1 MDNKSIAIVK
11 AKQHVPKYMINKKRK
26 TNVTEFLDYTVS
38 MYPDKIAINDI
49 KSKYTFLQLK
59 QLAQKIARYIIQHEI
74 INMPIAVYMSKSCD
88 AIITFAG
95 ISYSNNFYV
104 PVDINSPQNRIKNIF
119 DTLQLKIAI
128 TDAENHD
135 ALRSFYEGTII
146 CVDSIYEDK
155 CLIKQMR
162 CGLFNLIDADPV
174 YCIFTSGSTGT
185 PKGVIVSHKG
195 VIDYIEWAVQTFD
208 VDEKTI
214 IANQAPFYFDNSTL
228 DIYLMF
234 ATGATLF
241 IVPEKYYIFP
251 TKLIEFL
258 NQEKVNF
265 VFWVPTVL
273 VNIAN
278 FNLLEKQKPQYLD
291 KILFAGEVMPNKHLN
306 YWRKHLPKC
315 LYANLYGPTEI
326 TVDCTYYIVDREF
339 SDDESLPIGKPCRNS
354 GILILNE
361 KNELAGINEHGE
373 LCVKGSSLALGY
385 YNNHEVTDKVFVQN
399 PLNNHYNEI
408 IYRTGDIAYWNDNGE
423 IMYVGRKDS
432 QIKHAG
438 YRIELG
444 EIENAVYG
452 TGFIKTVCVV
462 YDKGNK
468 EIVMFYTA
476 DAELNIGEFKKELIR
491 FIPKYMIPGKYIR
504 LDVLPTNANGK
515 IERLKLNQQVNI

>member
-1 MDNKSIAIVK
+1 MYSLDNTASPEKCGL
-11 AKQHVPKYMINKKRK
+11 NKRRK
-26 TNVTEFLDYTVS
+26 TNVTEFLDYTCN
-38 MYPDKIAINDI
+38 MFPNKIAINDI

-59 QLAQKIARYIIQHEI
+59 QAAKEISRCIIKHKIFNI
-74 INMPIAVYMSKSCD
+74 PVAVYMPKSCD
-88 AIITFAG
+88 TIITFAA

-104 PVDINSPQNRIKNIF
+104 PIDINSPLNRIKNIF
-119 DTLQLKIAI
+119 NTLQLKIAI
-128 TDAENHD
+128 TNTEYLDT
-135 ALRSFYEGTII
+135 LRSFYEGVII
-146 CVDSIYEDK
+146 CVDDINNDTISDQADNNSE
-155 CLIKQMR
+155 
-162 CGLFNLIDADPV
+162 LFNLIDADPV

-185 PKGVIVSHKG
+185 PKGVVVSHKG
-195 VIDYIEWAVQTFD
+195 VIDYIEWAIETFN
-208 VDEKTI
+208 VDEKAI

-234 ATGATLF
+234 ATGATLY

-251 TKLIEFL
+251 AKLIEFL

-265 VFWVPTVL
+265 VFWVPSVL

-278 FNLLEKQKPQYLD
+278 FNLLEEQKPEYLE

-326 TVDCTYYIVDREF
+326 TVDCTYYIVNREF
-339 SDDESLPIGKPCRNS
+339 GDDEPLPIGIPCRNS
-354 GILILNE
+354 GILIMNE
-361 KNELAGINEHGE
+361 KNELADINEQGE

-385 YNNHEVTDKVFVQN
+385 YNNQEKTDKVFVQN
-399 PLNNHYNEI
+399 PLNHHYNEI
-408 IYRTGDIAYWNDNGE
+408 IYRTGDIAYWNENGE

-444 EIENAVYG
+444 EIENAVLG
-452 TGFIKTVCVV
+452 TGYIKTVCVV
-462 YDKGNK
+462 YDKGNT

-476 DAELNIGEFKKELIR
+476 DTELNIGKFKKELMR

-504 LDVLPTNANGK
+504 LSELPMNANDK
-515 IERLKLNQQVNI
+515 IDRLKLSQQVNA